1 MLETQLFWWEGVP
14 DYMTS
19 PISADP
25 HRAILHSRGKADLSI
40 LLAHQPRGCNEAAK
54 AGFNLQLSGHT
65 HAGQFHPWTWVVKLL
80 FPYVK
85 GLHNHE
91 GMWVYVNQ
99 GTGFWGL
106 RYDLE
111 HDQKLPISNLEMNNC
126 LKIYQLK
133 HNFALPVS

>member
-1 MLETQLFWWEGVP
+1 
-14 DYMTS
+14 MTS

-25 HRAILHSRGKADLSI
+25 HRAIIHSHGRADLSI
-40 LLAHQPRGCNEAAK
+40 LLAHQPRGCDEAAK

-85 GLHNHE
+85 VLHNHE

-99 GTGFWGL
+99 GTGFWGP
-106 RYDLE
+106 
-111 HDQKLPISNLEMNNC
+111 PIRLGTRSEITHIQFRNE
-126 LKIYQLK
+126 
-133 HNFALPVS
+133 